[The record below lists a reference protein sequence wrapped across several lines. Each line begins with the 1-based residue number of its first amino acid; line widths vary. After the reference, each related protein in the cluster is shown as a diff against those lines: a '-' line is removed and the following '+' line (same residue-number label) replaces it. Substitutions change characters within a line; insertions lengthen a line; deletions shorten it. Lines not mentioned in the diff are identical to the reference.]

1 VSRTLSLRVL
11 TVLSLLFTVHGGA
24 QAQTQAQTQ
33 AQAQA
38 QAQAQT
44 QAQTQ
49 GQIQTAAVAAP
60 DPRVAAAL
68 KEAKLGF
75 LLDEGD
81 YRLDYKVDE
90 TRSQRVW
97 VASATTSLP
106 PLEIRDVWSVAAR
119 GKGTVPTDLAV
130 HLLQEN
136 VRMVLGA
143 WQVNQGKDEYLVV
156 FSAQVHADADAA
168 ALREVIEV
176 VMYSADRIEKEISG
190 KDEF

>member
-1 VSRTLSLRVL
+1 MNRIMSLRLLLTLSLLL
-11 TVLSLLFTVHGGA
+11 TAPGGA
-24 QAQTQAQTQ
+24 Y
-33 AQAQA
+33 AQAP
-38 QAQAQT
+38 
-44 QAQTQ
+44 
-49 GQIQTAAVAAP
+49 AAAAAAP
-60 DPRVAAAL
+60 DPRVESAL
-68 KEAKLGF
+68 RDAKLGF
-75 LLDEGD
+75 LIDEGD

-97 VASATTSLP
+97 VASGTTSLP
-106 PLEIRDVWSVAAR
+106 PLEVRDVWSVAAR
-119 GKGTVPTDLAV
+119 GKGTVPADLAV

-156 FSAQVHADADAA
+156 FSAQVRADADAA

-176 VMYSADRIEKEISG
+176 VMYSTDRIEKELSG

>member
-1 VSRTLSLRVL
+1 MNRIMSLRLLVTLSLLL
-11 TVLSLLFTVHGGA
+11 TASGGA
-24 QAQTQAQTQ
+24 C
-33 AQAQA
+33 AQAP
-38 QAQAQT
+38 
-44 QAQTQ
+44 
-49 GQIQTAAVAAP
+49 AAVAAAP
-60 DPRVAAAL
+60 DPRVESAL
-68 KEAKLGF
+68 RDAKLGF
-75 LLDEGD
+75 LIDEGD

-97 VASATTSLP
+97 VASGTTSLP
-106 PLEIRDVWSVAAR
+106 PLEVRDVWSVAAR
-119 GKGTVPTDLAV
+119 GKGAVPADLAV

-156 FSAQVHADADAA
+156 FSAQVQADADAA

-176 VMYSADRIEKEISG
+176 VMYSADRIEKELSG

>member
-1 VSRTLSLRVL
+1 MTVFLTAAGVAHAQAPVAATSPDARVEIAL
-11 TVLSLLFTVHGGA
+11 EGA
-24 QAQTQAQTQ
+24 Q
-33 AQAQA
+33 
-38 QAQAQT
+38 
-44 QAQTQ
+44 
-49 GQIQTAAVAAP
+49 
-60 DPRVAAAL
+60 
-68 KEAKLGF
+68 LGF
-75 LLDEGD
+75 LIDDGD

-106 PLEIRDVWSVAAR
+106 PLEVRDVWSVAAR
-119 GKGTVPTDLAV
+119 GKGTVPADLAV

-156 FSAQVHADADAA
+156 FSAQVTADADAA

-176 VMYSADRIEKEISG
+176 VMYSADRIEKELSG

>member
-1 VSRTLSLRVL
+1 MNQRSSLRVVAGMTL
-11 TVLSLLFTVHGGA
+11 LLSASGVTHA
-24 QAQTQAQTQ
+24 QAQ
-33 AQAQA
+33 
-38 QAQAQT
+38 
-44 QAQTQ
+44 
-49 GQIQTAAVAAP
+49 VAATAP
-60 DPRVAAAL
+60 DARVETAL
-68 KEAKLGF
+68 KAAQLGF
-75 LLDEGD
+75 LIDEGD
-81 YRLDYKVDE
+81 FRLDYKVDA

-97 VASATTSLP
+97 IASATTSLP

-119 GKGTVPTDLAV
+119 GKGTVPADLAV

-156 FSAQVHADADAA
+156 FSAQVNADADAA

-176 VMYSADRIEKEISG
+176 VMYSADRIEKELSG

>member
-1 VSRTLSLRVL
+1 MNQRSSLRVVAGMTL
-11 TVLSLLFTVHGGA
+11 LLSASFVAHA
-24 QAQTQAQTQ
+24 QAQ
-33 AQAQA
+33 
-38 QAQAQT
+38 
-44 QAQTQ
+44 
-49 GQIQTAAVAAP
+49 VAATAP
-60 DPRVAAAL
+60 DARVETAL
-68 KEAKLGF
+68 KAAQLGF
-75 LLDEGD
+75 LIDEGD
-81 YRLDYKVDE
+81 FRLDYKVDA

-97 VASATTSLP
+97 IASATTSLP

-119 GKGTVPTDLAV
+119 GKGTVPADLAV

-156 FSAQVHADADAA
+156 FSAQVNADANAA

-176 VMYSADRIEKEISG
+176 VMYSADRIEKELSG

>member
-1 VSRTLSLRVL
+1 VNQRSSLRVVAGMTL
-11 TVLSLLFTVHGGA
+11 LLSAAGVTHA
-24 QAQTQAQTQ
+24 QAQ
-33 AQAQA
+33 
-38 QAQAQT
+38 
-44 QAQTQ
+44 
-49 GQIQTAAVAAP
+49 VAATAP
-60 DPRVAAAL
+60 DARVETAL
-68 KEAKLGF
+68 KAAQLGF
-75 LLDEGD
+75 LIDEGD
-81 YRLDYKVDE
+81 FRLDYKVDA

-97 VASATTSLP
+97 IASATTSLP

-119 GKGTVPTDLAV
+119 GKGTVPADLAV

-156 FSAQVHADADAA
+156 FSAQVNADADAA

-176 VMYSADRIEKEISG
+176 VMYSADRIEKELSG